1 MEQSKDRSD
10 WSKSFMYSLHETYFL
25 VEKHLEEKL
34 TEAAGVTFSQFLIM
48 LPLHCERTACQ
59 TEIAN
64 FLHLTEATV
73 SRHISGMTE
82 DGLLTRKDDPVNR
95 RKHILALTAKGL
107 KEFTRAQKVIE
118 VELKSI
124 FEVIPSGDRANII
137 HAFDRVLEK
146 LLAMLRGN
154 VLKLHALV
162 PVPIRHCRAV
172 GKDPRVRSDELKVVR

>member
-34 TEAAGVTFSQFLIM
+34 TEDGGITFSQFLIM

-59 TEIAN
+59 TEIAD

-82 DGLLTRKDDPVNR
+82 DGLLTRKDDPDNR
-95 RKHILALTAKGL
+95 RKHILALTTKGT
-107 KEFTRAQKVIE
+107 KEFSRAQKIIE
-118 VELKSI
+118 VELRST
-124 FEVIPSGDRANII
+124 FDVIPTKDRANIM

-146 LLAMLRGN
+146 LVAKRCLSPE
-154 VLKLHALV
+154 K
-162 PVPIRHCRAV
+162 IT
-172 GKDPRVRSDELKVVR
+172 